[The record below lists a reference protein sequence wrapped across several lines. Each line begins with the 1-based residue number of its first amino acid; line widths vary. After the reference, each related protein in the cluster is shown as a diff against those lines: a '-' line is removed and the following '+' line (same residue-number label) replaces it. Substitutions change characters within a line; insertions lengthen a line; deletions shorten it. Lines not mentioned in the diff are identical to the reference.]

1 MATESKTKPPEDQ
14 TKQLQFVKPQAY
26 SDRSLPRLRD
36 HTVDEWWLN
45 VDYVS
50 EGLCD
55 KHDKKDK
62 H

>member
-1 MATESKTKPPEDQ
+1 MATESKTKPPEEDS
-14 TKQLQFVKPQAY
+14 KQSHFVQPQ
-26 SDRSLPRLRD
+26 DRRLPRLRD
-36 HTVDEWWLN
+36 HAVDEWWLN

>member
-1 MATESKTKPPEDQ
+1 MASENKDKAPEDQ
-14 TKQLQFVKPQAY
+14 PKQTQFVKPQAY

-36 HTVDEWWLN
+36 HADDEWWLN
-45 VDYVS
+45 VNYVS

-55 KHDKKDK
+55 KTKDK

>member
-1 MATESKTKPPEDQ
+1 MATKSKTKPPQDQ
-14 TKQLQFVKPQAY
+14 TQAKQSQFVKPQAY

-36 HTVDEWWLN
+36 HAGDEWWLN

-55 KHDKKDK
+55 KTKDK

>member
-1 MATESKTKPPEDQ
+1 MASENKDKAPEDQ
-14 TKQLQFVKPQAY
+14 SRQTQFVKPQAY

-36 HTVDEWWLN
+36 HAGDEWWLN

-55 KHDKKDK
+55 KAKDK

>member
-1 MATESKTKPPEDQ
+1 MATENKTKPPEDQ
-14 TKQLQFVKPQAY
+14 TKQSQFVKPQAY
-26 SDRSLPRLRD
+26 SDRRLSRLRD